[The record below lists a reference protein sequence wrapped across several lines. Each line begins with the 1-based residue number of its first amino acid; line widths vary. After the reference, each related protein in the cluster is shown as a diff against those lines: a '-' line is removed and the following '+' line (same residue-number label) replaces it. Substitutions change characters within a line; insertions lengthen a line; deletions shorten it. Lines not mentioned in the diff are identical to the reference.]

1 MKRREFIILLGS
13 TAALGPHA
21 ARAQQTARP
30 LIGFFRVSSLAGSL
44 HIVNAF
50 RQGLKEAG
58 YVDGQHVEIEYNSVE
73 GLTNQLPALMADF
86 IRRRTPALIVGD
98 TPSVLGAK
106 AASTT
111 VPMVFATGSDPVR
124 DGLVA
129 NLNRP
134 GGNVTGLVFFNA
146 VLVAKRLELLSQ
158 LVPGAATIAMLVN
171 PNTANTEAERQD
183 ARAAAQSIGKELSV
197 FDVSSKQDIE
207 TAFAAFVERRPG
219 ALLVGA
225 GGFLNAH
232 REQLV
237 ALAARHAIPAIYA
250 QREAAAAGGL
260 MSYGSS
266 VTDSYR
272 QAGIYSG
279 RILKGEKPGNLPVM
293 QSTKFEFVINLK
305 TAKTLGLEFHPQ
317 LLATADEVIE

>member
-1 MKRREFIILLGS
+1 MRRREFITFLGAGP
-13 TAALGPHA
+13 AAWSLA
-21 ARAQQTARP
+21 ARAQQTAKP

-44 HIVNAF
+44 HIVNSF

-73 GLTNQLPALMADF
+73 GLTDRLPALMADF
-86 IRRRTPALIVGD
+86 IRQRTPALIVGD

-134 GGNVTGLVFFNA
+134 GGNITGLVFFNA

-158 LVPGAATIAMLVN
+158 LVPGSATMAMLVN
-171 PNTANTEAERQD
+171 PNTANTEAERRD
-183 ARAAAQSIGKELSV
+183 ARDAAQAIGKQLNV
-197 FDVSSKQDIE
+197 FDVSSEQDIK
-207 TAFAAFVERRPG
+207 TTFAAFVERRPG

-232 REQLV
+232 RELLV

-260 MSYGSS
+260 MSYGTS
-266 VTDSYR
+266 VTGSYR
-272 QAGIYSG
+272 QAGIYGG
-279 RILKGEKPGNLPVM
+279 RILKGEKPGDLPVM

>member
-1 MKRREFIILLGS
+1 MRRREFITFLGAGP
-13 TAALGPHA
+13 AAWSLA
-21 ARAQQTARP
+21 ARAQQTAKP

-44 HIVNAF
+44 HIVNSF

-73 GLTNQLPALMADF
+73 GLTDRLPALMADF
-86 IRRRTPALIVGD
+86 IRQRTPALIVGD

-134 GGNVTGLVFFNA
+134 GGNITGLVFFNA

-158 LVPGAATIAMLVN
+158 LVPGAATMAMLVN
-171 PNTANTEAERQD
+171 PNTANTEAERRD
-183 ARAAAQSIGKELSV
+183 ARDAAQAIGKQLNV
-197 FDVSSKQDIE
+197 FDVSSEQDIK

-232 REQLV
+232 RELLV

-260 MSYGSS
+260 MSYGTS
-266 VTDSYR
+266 VTGSYR
-272 QAGIYSG
+272 QAGIYGG
-279 RILKGEKPGNLPVM
+279 RILKGEKPGDLPVM